1 MEYINETVGL
11 VQNAYKQVVSNDEK
25 PSSKELAPF
34 MYAISQGFLRHEQAS
49 EIEKAVKAWAK
60 RLDIWSDPDTG
71 SVRDGDMYNTMTAYL
86 HPVSILDT
94 EEKYNQYVWIGKFY
108 AFLYYIDDRF
118 GNDTQCEEDLP
129 LVTAFRE
136 GLVGYLSGK
145 KDCMS
150 VIAIADLNQEQ
161 KLELTKVFLA
171 LKSLLASMRT
181 FNPIWQKFFMK
192 TVKQH
197 LQAATENY
205 ESIIAEG
212 KLDIDSYSWTRINVA
227 GMNLSEALMIL
238 AEQNFEYLV
247 VRQANDISFR
257 ADSLVNFTCHYDG
270 EELSINDIFESIKN
284 FCQKYQS
291 ETLSELTT
299 ETSILAMLYAVIKN
313 AEIERCITL
322 NQLLDV
328 HRFLT
333 LSVASEWNDVMSV
346 WKELLIEGSLFNIVP
361 VVFLQTGAVGMST
374 VVKDVSAFLDNK
386 TKLAFLLDAFFNALD
401 ESVYT
406 TNNRDGMAVKQT
418 VTTHSQALLNG
429 VRAGR
434 KWQETT
440 GRYNSVL
447 SAIKCQM

>member
-1 MEYINETVGL
+1 
-11 VQNAYKQVVSNDEK
+11 
-25 PSSKELAPF
+25 
-34 MYAISQGFLRHEQAS
+34 
-49 EIEKAVKAWAK
+49 
-60 RLDIWSDPDTG
+60 
-71 SVRDGDMYNTMTAYL
+71 MYNTMTAYL

-94 EEKYNQYVWIGKFY
+94 EEKYNQYIWVGKFY

-118 GNDTQCEEDLP
+118 GNDTQSEEDLP

-145 KDCMS
+145 KDGIS
-150 VIAIADLNQEQ
+150 ETVIADLNQEQ
-161 KLELTKVFLA
+161 TLELTKIFCA
-171 LKSLLASMRT
+171 LKNLLVSMST

-205 ESIIAEG
+205 ESTIAEG

-247 VRQANDISFR
+247 VRQTNNISFR

-270 EELSINDIFESIKN
+270 EKLSINDIFESIKS
-284 FCQKYQS
+284 FCQKYHS
-291 ETLSELTT
+291 EILPALTT
-299 ETSILAMLYAVIKN
+299 ETSILTMLYPVINNLKTEN
-313 AEIERCITL
+313 CVTL
-322 NQLLDV
+322 NQLLDI

-374 VVKDVSAFLDNK
+374 VVKDVSAFLDDK
-386 TKLAFLLDAFFNALD
+386 TKLAFLLDAFLNALD

-406 TNNRDGMAVKQT
+406 TNNRDGIMVKQT

-434 KWQETT
+434 EWQETT

-447 SAIKCQM
+447 SAIEYQSKVS